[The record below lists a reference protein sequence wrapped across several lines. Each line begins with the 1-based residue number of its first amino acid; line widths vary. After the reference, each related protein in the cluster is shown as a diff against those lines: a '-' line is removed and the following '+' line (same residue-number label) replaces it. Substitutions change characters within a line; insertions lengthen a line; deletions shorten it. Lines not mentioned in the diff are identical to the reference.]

1 MPASL
6 ASLPGELHARIA
18 SMCALQDERFKY
30 AKLAIRS
37 PTFPLADPEPAERW
51 TTVGALSVVSKYWN
65 KVTEPYRFSKL
76 KAAHLASR
84 KFRSGFGRKFG
95 RYITELDLTDLC
107 NGSEPDPTIVLD
119 ALPSLPNLRTI
130 VTPVMS
136 NVVGAVVR
144 GVDYDN
150 GGPSSDP
157 QQTRPEVAFV
167 TDGFINLFAAVPSLV
182 VYVLAGEMHLFHGLA
197 MCTPQTRQL
206 VLYDRAEAEPS
217 AIIVTA
223 LVAIQ
228 SFPLLS
234 ELKLV
239 MVEDLH
245 VDPTMTSCAEFAAPL
260 SELVRK
266 LSPHLHSLDLLAE
279 RFGRDDDDGKTFPD
293 GGFPNG
299 VDHFPQLKTFRGFR
313 YRRFSSRQ
321 GMLYLGPCLA

>member
-1 MPASL
+1 
-6 ASLPGELHARIA
+6 
-18 SMCALQDERFKY
+18 
-30 AKLAIRS
+30 
-37 PTFPLADPEPAERW
+37 
-51 TTVGALSVVSKYWN
+51 
-65 KVTEPYRFSKL
+65 
-76 KAAHLASR
+76 
-84 KFRSGFGRKFG
+84 
-95 RYITELDLTDLC
+95 
-107 NGSEPDPTIVLD
+107 
-119 ALPSLPNLRTI
+119 
-130 VTPVMS
+130 MS
-136 NVVGAVVR
+136 DVVGAVVR

-245 VDPTMTSCAEFAAPL
+245 VDPTMTSCAGLWSRPTAACDTSSCRFMQSLRRPCL
-260 SELVRK
+260 SWSANFRRISTLWICS
-266 LSPHLHSLDLLAE
+266 LSASAAMTTTARHSPTADFLTVST
-279 RFGRDDDDGKTFPD
+279 TF
-293 GGFPNG
+293 
-299 VDHFPQLKTFRGFR
+299 L
-313 YRRFSSRQ
+313 SSRRLGASDIAASPPDKGCYTSAHALLKRYGSWWLCLKLLSTARSRPPGLSGSAFLRLTSARPRPTGALAFLFYHPRHGPPLPLAQ
-321 GMLYLGPCLA
+321 GCVARRTSASR